1 MRQPKQQQFAPKI
14 SLKRLSTK
22 SNNLQT
28 LIKQAANRKSL
39 EALFNETLPTSF
51 KGKFQINS
59 FDQGTLIL
67 TCTSAALMTKFRFS
81 QDQVLSMLNAKIHPE
96 KVAHLTIKVR
106 PRGGHSKE
114 KAKKPIATAKY
125 LSKKNAQILLE
136 EAEHTDDL
144 KLKEILRQL
153 ARHSD

>member
-14 SLKRLSTK
+14 SLKRLSAK
-22 SNNLQT
+22 SNNLQS

-39 EALFNETLPTSF
+39 EELFNETLPAAF

-59 FDQGTLIL
+59 FNQGKLVL
-67 TCTSAALMTKFRFS
+67 TCSSAALMTKFRFS
-81 QDQVLSMLNAKIHPE
+81 QDQVISMLNAKIHPE
-96 KVAHLTIKVR
+96 KIAHINIKVR
-106 PRGGHSKE
+106 PRSSYSKE
-114 KAKKPIATAKY
+114 NAKKPVDPQQH

-136 EAEHTDDL
+136 EAEHTDDI

-153 ARHSD
+153 ARHTE